1 MRKMTLGAKLFCI
14 GLFVAG
20 VACAVSL
27 GIVITL

>member
-20 VACAVSL
+20 VACTVAL
-27 GIVITL
+27 GFVIAI